1 MDKSKLKSDLSKADK
16 ANYLDSSMRDSVDRP
31 GAGSYNSYHGTE
43 DRRAPKWQAQLNKEK
58 PSKSMSVKLPPVG
71 TYTPLP
77 LEYNLFEN
85 ELGSKKRY
93 RSDLNK

>member
-1 MDKSKLKSDLSKADK
+1 
-16 ANYLDSSMRDSVDRP
+16 
-31 GAGSYNSYHGTE
+31 
-43 DRRAPKWQAQLNKEK
+43 
-58 PSKSMSVKLPPVG
+58 MSVKLPPVG